1 MHWIIIFVAA
11 YVIYC
16 ALPFWAE
23 VILIIINM
31 SIPDPIPFL
40 DEILMVLPAI
50 KKIHMIL
57 VIEDAVERHPIIKYL
72 AIAAVIAVAG
82 FIIYFVYILFTQ

>member
-1 MHWIIIFVAA
+1 
-11 YVIYC
+11 
-16 ALPFWAE
+16 
-23 VILIIINM
+23 
-31 SIPDPIPFL
+31 
-40 DEILMVLPAI
+40 
-50 KKIHMIL
+50 MIL